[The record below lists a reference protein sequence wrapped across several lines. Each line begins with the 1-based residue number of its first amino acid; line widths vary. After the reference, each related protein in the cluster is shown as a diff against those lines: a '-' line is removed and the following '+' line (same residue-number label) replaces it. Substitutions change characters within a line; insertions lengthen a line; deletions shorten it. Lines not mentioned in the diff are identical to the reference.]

1 MCFLDINE
9 DDGKIIISKEGM
21 QLASVKALYN
31 TDKNAGKTFFK
42 KCMTYIFYV
51 YNPEGI
57 YKNKLLSIKRKEVC
71 EKYLDGEEWDK
82 YDGNKKLQD
91 VVIDYLDLCL
101 TPTEQLVIK
110 FNKEIDNI
118 LQRLSEIPNTR
129 EMIFDFDVDG
139 RTEKKKIIADNSKE
153 KKEAIEIGI
162 KLLDYQKLLKE
173 KVKVDKDEKQRKSD
187 LFTRQFSDQ

>member
-1 MCFLDINE
+1 MCFLDIE
-9 DDGKIIISKEGM
+9 EEDGKIIISKEGM

-57 YKNKLLSIKRKEVC
+57 YKNKLLSIRQKEVC
-71 EKYLDGEEWDK
+71 EKYLDGEDWDK
-82 YDGNKKLQD
+82 YNSNKKLQD

-139 RTEKKKIIADNSKE
+139 RIEKKKIIADNSKE

-173 KVKVDKDEKQRKSD
+173 KVKIDKDEKKKKSD
-187 LFTRQFSDQ
+187 FMTRQFSDS